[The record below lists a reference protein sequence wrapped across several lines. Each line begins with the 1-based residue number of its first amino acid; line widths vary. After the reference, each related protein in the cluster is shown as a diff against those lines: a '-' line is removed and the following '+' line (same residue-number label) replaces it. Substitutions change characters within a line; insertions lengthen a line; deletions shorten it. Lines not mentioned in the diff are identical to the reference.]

1 MSNFTKVAAILFTI
15 AILFGCASSGPDQK
29 ATELPSGSLHIEE
42 WQIAAI
48 AETQWGHG
56 TLGYNGKLYKFKIGG
71 VGAGGIGVQK
81 ITATGHAYNLNDIAD
96 FAGTYFEARA
106 GITVV
111 KGVGG
116 LWVQNGKK
124 VTLHLKVDAEGLALA
139 IGVDGLTIELE

>member
-1 MSNFTKVAAILFTI
+1 MKNFTKVAAILFTI
-15 AILFGCASSGPDQK
+15 AVLFGCASSGTDQK

-42 WQIAAI
+42 WQIAAM

-71 VGAGGIGVQK
+71 VGMGGLGVQK

-106 GITVV
+106 GITAA

-116 LWVQNGKK
+116 LWVENGKK
-124 VTLHLKVDAEGLALA
+124 VALHLKTHAEGLALT
-139 IGVDGLTIELE
+139 IGADGLTIELE